1 MIVASTTSDVEDIF
15 PLTPH
20 SKHSAGACRIV
31 DASGGATSPT
41 SSLFLENQ
49 HGDAFRHDGISSF
62 EDQHMFRLV
71 DSVVYDKSTSEDV
84 EQKVGPH
91 LIRMLSLS

>member
-20 SKHSAGACRIV
+20 SKHFAGACHIV

-49 HGDAFRHDGISSF
+49 HGDTFCHEGISSF

-71 DSVVYDKSTSEDV
+71 DSVVYEKSMSEDV

-91 LIRMLSLS
+91 LICMLLLS